1 MTGHMVHRGR
11 VKQREFFEQL
21 DYVTS
26 SDQCQY
32 LSNHV
37 PKNIWIKLKKK
48 KIYIYVLILVS
59 NN

>member
-37 PKNIWIKLKKK
+37 PKNIWINLKKY
-48 KIYIYVLILVS
+48 IYIYA
-59 NN
+59 